1 MPTNVNVLM
10 LPRTLV
16 SSLIYDQRYAYLH
29 GGAAAWNNH
38 AQLIQTKPSDGI
50 AGIWTGTATIW
61 TEPLPFGLNG
71 AFGGRLRRSEP
82 SPARRAPSAQ

>member
-1 MPTNVNVLM
+1 MVAEGLAEGLRRRRAPKA
-10 LPRTLV
+10 PRRKKGL
-16 SSLIYDQRYAYLH
+16 SLQGTA
-29 GGAAAWNNH
+29 
-38 AQLIQTKPSDGI
+38 T
-50 AGIWTGTATIW
+50 IWTGTATIW

>member
-1 MPTNVNVLM
+1 MVAEGLAEGLRRRRAPKA
-10 LPRTLV
+10 PRRKMAF
-16 SSLIYDQRYAYLH
+16 SPQ
-29 GGAAAWNNH
+29 
-38 AQLIQTKPSDGI
+38 
-50 AGIWTGTATIW
+50 GTATIW